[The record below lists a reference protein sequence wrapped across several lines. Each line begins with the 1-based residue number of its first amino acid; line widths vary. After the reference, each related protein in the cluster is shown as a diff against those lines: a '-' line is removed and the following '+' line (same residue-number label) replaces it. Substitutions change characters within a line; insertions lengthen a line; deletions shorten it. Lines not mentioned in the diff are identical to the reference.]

1 MIGKTFIEYQTWI
14 RIFCLNSVRRLERY
28 AELEYNTIT
37 LNKDSEKKYSERY
50 EFMFVGR
57 EKELI
62 ALSEELSTWKKKTAV
77 LIYGKRRVGK
87 STLIREAAKTFDGVV
102 INHLCVMSTFEGNL
116 ELIYKSMSE
125 SLSLPNM
132 QFDSLFAMMDYLKTL
147 DKKILIIIDEYPY
160 LKQTRKK
167 NEVDSYMQAVIERL
181 PENVKLI
188 LCGSYITIMK
198 ELLAEDNPLFGR
210 FSLVQHIHDFDYY
223 DASKFYPDLTVREK
237 VAFYSVF
244 GGSPYVLENLET
256 GKSIKENIIRLLLP
270 ETGIIRSHIEN
281 IMLREIQKSFDARIL
296 ESLGNGKKK
305 YTEIRDQLGNRETG
319 LLDKQLKILLD
330 METIQKTEPINRR
343 NDKKKQFYEITD
355 NLMRFYFSFIF
366 GTAGTIARI
375 GEEQYYTRNIEEKL
389 DQFIGRRFEGITL
402 QYFHRMTVCG
412 KYSDIEDFGSYW
424 YDDPVNKT
432 NGEFDCV
439 IKRTG
444 DQYDFYECKYF
455 DRPMTLKE
463 CQKERSQLQEIQGIK
478 VSGIGFVCSGGFD
491 FESEK
496 GVILIDGRALYQ

>member
-1 MIGKTFIEYQTWI
+1 MFI
-14 RIFCLNSVRRLERY
+14 
-28 AELEYNTIT
+28 
-37 LNKDSEKKYSERY
+37 
-50 EFMFVGR
+50 GR
-57 EKELI
+57 EKELNT
-62 ALSEELSTWKKKTAV
+62 LSAELSTWKKKTAV

-87 STLIREAAKTFDGVV
+87 STLIKEAAKVFDGIVV
-102 INHLCVMSTFEGNL
+102 NHLCVSSTFEGNL
-116 ELIYKSMSE
+116 DLIYKSVSE
-125 SLSLPNM
+125 SLSLPKIR
-132 QFDSLFAMMDYLKTL
+132 FDSLSAMMDYLKTL
-147 DKKILIIIDEYPY
+147 DRKILLIIDEYPY
-160 LKQTRKK
+160 LKQTKKK
-167 NEVDSYMQAVIERL
+167 NEVDSYMQAVIDRL

-188 LCGSYITIMK
+188 LCGSYISIMK

-210 FSLVQHIHDFDYY
+210 FSLIQHIHDFDYY
-223 DASKFYPDLTVREK
+223 DASKFYPGLSVREK
-237 VAFYSVF
+237 VAFYGVF
-244 GGSPYVLENLET
+244 GGCPYVLENLET
-256 GKSIKENIIRLLLP
+256 DKSIKDNIIRLLLP

-281 IMLREIQKSFDARIL
+281 VMLKEIRKSFDARIL

-305 YTEIRDQLGNRETG
+305 YTEIRDQLGNSETG

-375 GEEQYYTRNIEEKL
+375 GEEQYYTRNIEETL
-389 DQFIGRRFEGITL
+389 EQFISRRFEGITL
-402 QYFHRMTVCG
+402 QYFHRMAVRE
-412 KYSDIEDFGSYW
+412 KYPDIEDFGSYW

-444 DQYDFYECKYF
+444 DLYDFYECKFF

-463 CQKERSQLQEIQGIK
+463 CEQERSQLQKMQGIE
-478 VSGIGFVCSGGFD
+478 VSGIGFVCAGGFD
-491 FESEK
+491 FESKTEF
-496 GVILIDGRALYQ
+496 ILIDGKALYQ